1 MDVIARRA
9 ATIAVVM
16 VAGTAASAGTLT
28 ILPVN
33 LSFTHRLGGQV
44 PARQIM
50 LEVWE
55 LDDISGDDFV
65 GNHVTGNNGLSLITT
80 NLDDGVLD
88 STLELYANVYARA
101 PGFARVNARALG
113 STPYSYRSPGG
124 AGYYNATIGTIND
137 AVNLVS
143 PDNTTFSGASF
154 GILQPM
160 VYTAQ
165 YFGAAFGISNTEIE
179 VLYDST
185 DAVPGTAST
194 GNFYMPIGLAENI
207 RLHDYIN
214 IDKGDWGSWDVIGH
228 EYCHFIAQYQGLNPG
243 YGGGHIIGNTNIPAG
258 ATVAQKQRGVGLAWN
273 EGIATFMYQMG
284 VRQGINASFDNQ
296 LSSRDYDTWY
306 TDFDA
311 PGSTAGSD
319 QVTFE
324 YDLETIGY
332 HTRNG
337 MGALG
342 QHLTSAES
350 RGQGEGDEL
359 PVQRVLWDLY
369 DPTGEAHV
377 PGNDFAG
384 FRRVGRSDKADFGAA
399 DTWQQALKGPENA
412 PDSVGG
418 NQSFMAAWDDITAY
432 LGTNA
437 GKVGVGL
444 AAGDT
449 KVQAVTR
456 IGEILEEHTIAAL
469 PTFGTTDITSPVAV
483 AATATNDTTP
493 RLTWTEQA
501 AGLTDIYRLLVFK
514 SDWSLEWDS
523 GNLLDNTIDVATNY
537 FYDVPNADALANG
550 QYFWAVLTNP
560 DLRQLADLR
569 DDDIGG
575 GVLNQADWY
584 KYYWSGANAFVVVPT
599 PGGVVVFAAFA
610 LGMTRRRR
618 D

>member
-1 MDVIARRA
+1 MDIAARA
-9 ATIAVVM
+9 RGVGMLAVVAL
-16 VAGTAASAGTLT
+16 AGTAASAAT

-33 LSFTHRLGGQV
+33 LSFTHRLGGLV

-55 LDDISGDDFV
+55 LDDFSDDDFV
-65 GNHVTGNNGLSLITT
+65 GNHVTGNNGQALIVT
-80 NLDDGVLD
+80 NMDDGPFD
-88 STLELYANVYARA
+88 STLELYANVISRA
-101 PGFARVNARALG
+101 PGFARVNPRALG

-124 AGYYNATIGTIND
+124 AGWYDATIDTINGP
-137 AVNLVS
+137 VNLVS
-143 PDNTTFSGASF
+143 PDNNTYSGASY
-154 GILQPM
+154 GILMPM

-165 YFGAAFGISNTEIE
+165 YFSGAFGISNNEIE

-194 GNFYMPIGLAENI
+194 GNFYMPIGQAENI

-228 EYCHFIAQYQGLNPG
+228 EYCHFIAHYQGLNPG
-243 YGGGHIIGNTNIPAG
+243 YGGGHIIGLTNIPAG

-284 VRQGINASFDNQ
+284 VQGGINASFDNQ

-350 RGQGEGDEL
+350 RGEGEGDEL

-369 DPTGEAHV
+369 DPTGEAHT
-377 PGNDFAG
+377 GNHFTG
-384 FRRVGRSDKADFGAA
+384 FRRAGRSDKANFGVA
-399 DTWQQALKGPENA
+399 DTWQHALKGPENA
-412 PDSVGG
+412 PNSVTG

-437 GKVGVGL
+437 GKAGVGL

-449 KVQAVTR
+449 KAQAVTR
-456 IGEILEEHTIAAL
+456 VGEILEEHTIAAM
-469 PTFGTTDITSPVAV
+469 PTFGTTDLGNPLALL
-483 AATATNDTTP
+483 AATTNDTTP
-493 RLTWTEQA
+493 RLSWTEQN

-514 SDWSLEWDS
+514 SDWSLQWDS
-523 GNLLDNTIDVATNY
+523 GNLIDNTIDAISN
-537 FYDVPNADALANG
+537 FLFDVPAADALPNG

-584 KYYWSGANAFVVVPT
+584 KYYWSGANAFIVVPT
-599 PGGVVVFAAFA
+599 PGGVVVLAAFA

-618 D
+618 A